1 MKIEEGHKVFIT
13 GAASGIGRAA
23 AVAVARRGCKLFL
36 TDINE
41 EGLSET
47 CHLAESEGGEVSKS
61 QAFDISSYEQVKA
74 FADGI
79 HADYGSMDIVMNVA
93 GIAVF
98 AFIEDMTHDHW
109 QRLIN
114 TNLWGPIQVV
124 ECFVPEMIRAG
135 KGHLVNVSSSAGI
148 LAGTTNAGYCTTK
161 WGLLGLSEVLHYEL
175 MPHNIGVSV
184 VCPLMVNT
192 PLVDTVELVGV
203 SQQSDVVKEIKNRF
217 RKSGVPPER
226 VADMMISAIEKNKF
240 MVLTSFDIKFLYFL
254 KKHFFPIYRLAMKR
268 VSRDMHKIPR
278 MKQESP

>member
-1 MKIEEGHKVFIT
+1 MKIEKGYKAFIT

-23 AVAVARRGCKLFL
+23 ALAVARRGCRLFL
-36 TDINE
+36 TDINQ

-47 CHLAESEGGEVSKS
+47 CRLVESEGGEVCRS
-61 QAFDISSYEQVKA
+61 QAFDISSLEQVKT
-74 FADGI
+74 FADEVHTDFGP
-79 HADYGSMDIVMNVA
+79 MDVVMNVA
-93 GIAVF
+93 GIALF
-98 AFIEDMTHDHW
+98 AFVEDMTHDHW
-109 QRLIN
+109 QKLID
-114 TNLWGPIQVV
+114 TNLWGPIHVV
-124 ECFVPEMIRAG
+124 ECFLPEMISA
-135 KGHLVNVSSSAGI
+135 KNGHLVNVSSSAGI

-203 SQQSDVVKEIKNRF
+203 NQDSEPIKEIKDRF

-226 VADMMISAIEKNKF
+226 LADMMISAIEKNQF
-240 MVLTSFDIKFLYFL
+240 MVLTSLDIKILYFL
-254 KKHFFPIYRLAMKR
+254 KRHLFPLYDLAMKR

-278 MKQESP
+278 MKREKS